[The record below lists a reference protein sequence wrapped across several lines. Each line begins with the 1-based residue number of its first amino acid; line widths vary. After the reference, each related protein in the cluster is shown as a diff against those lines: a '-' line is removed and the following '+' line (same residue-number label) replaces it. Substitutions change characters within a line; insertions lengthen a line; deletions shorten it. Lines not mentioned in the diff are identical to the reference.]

1 MLRTPFDEG
10 ERRAWAG
17 SAAAYEAG
25 FGRLCAYPVPQLL
38 DAAGVAAGVRV
49 LDVGTGTG
57 SAAAAAGARGARV
70 VAVDAEPDMARHAAR
85 AVPDASVHVAAL
97 PQLPYADGQFDA
109 VVGNFVLNH
118 VGRPRV
124 ALDELRRV
132 TRPGGRIALTLW
144 AAPAAPGQALLG
156 RAVQAAG
163 VSRPPSLPAL
173 APEDDFPRTED
184 GLVGLLRGAG
194 LTDAVC
200 RIAVL
205 GPPHHPAGVVER
217 SGGGGGDR
225 RPDRTQPGGG
235 RGRAHPAAI
244 HRVEPRSSPTLKA
257 GWCCRTRRCWRPGGW
272 PGPACRP
279 VVARGFRELGHD
291 HRQADRRG
299 GGGAQPCGAGVA
311 VGVPVTVAVV
321 CGSEVRKA
329 SSAALNAF
337 GRSRFGI

>member
-1 MLRTPFDEG
+1 MLQTPFDES

-25 FGRLCAYPVPQLL
+25 FGRLCAYTVPQLL
-38 DAAGVAAGVRV
+38 DAAGVAEGVRV

-70 VAVDAEPDMARHAAR
+70 VAVDAEPDMARRAAR
-85 AVPDASVHVAAL
+85 AVPDASVHIAAL

-184 GLVGLLRGAG
+184 GLVGLLGGADLRG
-194 LTDAVC
+194 AVC
-200 RIAVL
+200 RTL
-205 GPPHHPAGVVER
+205 SWDH
-217 SGGGGGDR
+217 
-225 RPDRTQPGGG
+225 RT
-235 RGRAHPAAI
+235 
-244 HRVEPRSSPTLKA
+244 TLQE
-257 GWCCRTRRCWRPGGW
+257 WWS
-272 PGPACRP
+272 GPA
-279 VVARGFRELGHD
+279 
-291 HRQADRRG
+291 
-299 GGGAQPCGAGVA
+299 AGVA
-311 VGVPVTVAVV
+311 TVGRIVRSQGAAVAERIRQQFAVLAEEFTDEGGRLVLPHTALLASGRVAGPGPSSRDEPRVPGA
-321 CGSEVRKA
+321 RP
-329 SSAALNAF
+329 
-337 GRSRFGI
+337 